1 MSRACLG
8 KIFVFIDKRPFVL
21 TALEALAARIRT
33 ADVAR
38 HEVRNVRAVAV
49 VELYPCAAPL
59 DAHLPREIYMLEYM
73 LASDGRFRS
82 NRAVSTLNGERS
94 EWGDHPV

>member
-1 MSRACLG
+1 LSRACLG

-59 DAHLPREIYMLEYM
+59 DAHLPREIHMLE
-73 LASDGRFRS
+73 SDGWFRS
-82 NRAVSTLNGERS
+82 NRAVSTLNGEHS